1 MGYNSINRE
10 DPQAI
15 EKLNKKLN
23 ECEQLQIRMK
33 EVNAY
38 YRKNG
43 TVIGC
48 SCLSTKQAETLDENV
63 RRSYPTHKQPYP
75 AYALT
80 NNSAEIRRIKMRI
93 RELQKAQETGYV
105 GWEFEGGE
113 VVPNTV
119 NCRLQIFFNE
129 KPDENKRMALKSR
142 GFHWSPTENAWQRL
156 LNDNALYAA
165 SRIEFLKP
173 LDGSDPY
180 KLQSKAKSE
189 KEIGDDR

>member
-1 MGYNSINRE
+1 MRYNSIKRE

-23 ECEQLQIRMK
+23 ECEQLQIMMK

-38 YRKNG
+38 YRQNG

-48 SCLSTKQAETLDENV
+48 SCLSPKQAKTLDENV
-63 RRSYPTHKQPYP
+63 RCGDPTHRQPYP

-93 RELQKAQETGYV
+93 QELQKAKENYYV
-105 GWEFEGGE
+105 GWEFAGGE

-142 GFHWSPTENAWQRL
+142 GFHWSTTENAWQRL

-189 KEIGDDR
+189 KEIRDDR